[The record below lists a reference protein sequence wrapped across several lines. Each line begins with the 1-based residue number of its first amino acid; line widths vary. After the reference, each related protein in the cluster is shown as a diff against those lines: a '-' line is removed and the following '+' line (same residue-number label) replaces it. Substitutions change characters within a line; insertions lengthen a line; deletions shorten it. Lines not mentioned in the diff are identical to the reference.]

1 MLSNK
6 NRIFIP
12 NIIDTSRVNEVLSQF
27 PSNPSL
33 DITMIKLMAT
43 GAALNDQFYSNPRL
57 APIGLETTKFIDFV
71 NLMNADLR
79 GIYNQN
85 ASNWNFSH
93 EEELL
98 LEHYFNE
105 SLKPHK
111 LGFPFFSKIESS
123 IAIYTSSY
131 INSDE
136 TLLKAFPKLNEFSML
151 LNARFMHLLELNAN
165 VRSNVNLGN
174 FDYSSLTISLIAISL
189 IGGELFH
196 NVDFYNLTSQ
206 SFDILQSYMAFK
218 DYISNNI
225 NILINLIS
233 TYGLNSF
240 LALDVNQ
247 LSPKFKILQAAGPAS
262 LGTYFL
268 VTLEQ
273 IKLPCYLGYII
284 LPIVKGVLGV
294 STAINPHLGNF
305 SAKVLTHTTFYTVS
319 LAIPFFKFLKFYS
332 ISNPLEQVA
341 ASLNP
346 QDILGYQVPLKKVIF
361 MAYSLILIGGVVAQ
375 KLSIF

>member
-1 MLSNK
+1 
-6 NRIFIP
+6 
-12 NIIDTSRVNEVLSQF
+12 
-27 PSNPSL
+27 
-33 DITMIKLMAT
+33 
-43 GAALNDQFYSNPRL
+43 
-57 APIGLETTKFIDFV
+57 
-71 NLMNADLR
+71 
-79 GIYNQN
+79 
-85 ASNWNFSH
+85 
-93 EEELL
+93 
-98 LEHYFNE
+98 
-105 SLKPHK
+105 

-240 LALDVNQ
+240 LALDVDQ

-346 QDILGYQVPLKKVIF
+346 QDILSYQVPLKKVIF